1 MITIPDAYRRY
12 RPVIRGA
19 WVVSVLLE
27 IVNIGLG
34 ATRIAPHWVFVAVL
48 ALGVFLVS
56 GAYAKRNDAVMLE
69 LGEAG
74 AADGED

>member
-1 MITIPDAYRRY
+1 M
-12 RPVIRGA
+12 
-19 WVVSVLLE
+19 LE